1 MLFLHFIS
9 SFDGNIKMY
18 DMIWWT
24 VAFTTRFFLQK
35 KLWIKKVPQ
44 FVLPYKSHLFYT
56 YNHHII
62 RTCSRYQTF
71 PFSYNIQWK
80 NSLKKHT
87 DQSFLFIR
95 FQFTLPFV
103 VFLFFFLYTL
113 ERVFIKTF
121 LFIVHTPIICELQ

>member
-80 NSLKKHT
+80 NDL
-87 DQSFLFIR
+87 SFLFIR
-95 FQFTLPFV
+95 FQFTLPIV
-103 VFLFFFLYTL
+103 VLYSSFDIPCKSYLLRIFLY
-113 ERVFIKTF
+113 
-121 LFIVHTPIICELQ
+121 IVHTPIIWEIQLQ